1 MGDNSALFWIG
12 LFLLASAF
20 FSASE
25 TALFSLTKF
34 QQKKPENS
42 EKKSDKRIL
51 KLLRKPRFL
60 LITIL
65 LGNTLVN
72 ISISSFATLYALYLK
87 QHFGILLADSTIITI
102 QIIVTTTIILLL
114 GEIIPKLIAWAK
126 AYPIAGIVTIPL
138 QLIGFVLW
146 PLLKLLELFSMV
158 LSKKKTGL
166 SDAEITSEEFH
177 SLIHS
182 NNSMHPLEEHEKKIL
197 TGLFR
202 LPKAEIREIII
213 PRVQITAIDETR
225 NLDELKQLIVE
236 SGYSRIPVFRHS
248 IDDIVGVVYAKD
260 ILLKPEITEIPNLM
274 RPVWFVTENMKI
286 QTLLNQFKSRK
297 TQIAVVVDEYGGTS
311 GIITLEDIME
321 ELVGEIQDE
330 YDIDEAPVFERIDA
344 NSIEVNGMCAIR
356 EINAEF
362 GLEID
367 SEQYDNIADFLLGF
381 FNHVPKIGEKLLH
394 QNRVEFTIIDSS
406 KTRINKIRIELVAKH
421 AETIE

>member
-1 MGDNSALFWIG
+1 LGDNSALFWIG

-34 QQKKPENS
+34 QQKKLENS